1 MPHNRRKDHVFFGN
15 MFGGIEVIILSGN
28 SKPNVMKL
36 RILILIAGVA
46 ILASC
51 GPSYRVTDKSTVS
64 KDTIGVPADVK
75 AAFSTQYPTA
85 GNVVWST
92 YDASATPI
100 VDWDLN
106 GWTAGDGAYLV
117 TYSLNND
124 TYYSWYTATG
134 DWIGTAYTMN
144 DYKSLPPAVSATL
157 NDKFNGYSITSLNR
171 EMKKD
176 QMAYE
181 LQLKNGDMKAKVLI
195 DDNGNI
201 IKQKTIEK

>member
-1 MPHNRRKDHVFFGN
+1 

-36 RILILIAGVA
+36 RILILIAGA
-46 ILASC
+46 AALASC

-64 KDTIGVPADVK
+64 TDTIGVPADVK

-117 TYSLNND
+117 TYNLNND

-134 DWIGTAYTMN
+134 DWIGTAYAVN
-144 DYKSLPPAVSATL
+144 DYKSLPPVVAATL
-157 NDKFNGYSITSLNR
+157 NDKFPGYTISSVQR
-171 EMKKD
+171 EMKKG

-181 LQLKNGDMKAKVLI
+181 LQLKNGDAKAKVLI
-195 DDNGNI
+195 DDSGNI
-201 IKQKTIEK
+201 IKQKTMEK